1 MTDLLPFVAGAWG
14 VLMGLAPLL
23 QIRTILQRRSSA
35 DVSVGSMAVL
45 LVGFALWLSYG
56 LSIGDGALIAT
67 NVTALAVTASAIA
80 VTLAFRRPRPPATT
94 GPGPAPG

>member
-1 MTDLLPFVAGAWG
+1 MTDVLPLVAGAWG

-45 LVGFALWLSYG
+45 LVGFALWLAYG
-56 LSIGDGALIAT
+56 ISIGDGALIVT
-67 NVTALAVTASAIA
+67 NVTALAVTTTAVG
-80 VTLAFRRPRPPATT
+80 VTLAFRRPRSPATT
-94 GPGPAPG
+94 APAPAPG

>member
-1 MTDLLPFVAGAWG
+1 MDDVLPLVAGAWG

-45 LVGFALWLSYG
+45 LVGFALWLAYG

-67 NVTALAVTASAIA
+67 NVTALTVTASAVA
-80 VTLAFRRPRPPATT
+80 VTLAFRRPRSPATT
-94 GPGPAPG
+94 EPARHPG

>member
-1 MTDLLPFVAGAWG
+1 MNDVLPLVAGAWG
-14 VLMGLAPLL
+14 VLMGLAPIL

-45 LVGFALWLSYG
+45 LVGFALWLAYG

-67 NVTALAVTASAIA
+67 NVTALTVTATAIA
-80 VTLAFRRPRPPATT
+80 VTLAFRRPRRATT
-94 GPGPAPG
+94 APAPLPG

>member
-1 MTDLLPFVAGAWG
+1 
-14 VLMGLAPLL
+14 MGLAPLL

-45 LVGFALWLSYG
+45 LVGFALWLAYG

-67 NVTALAVTASAIA
+67 NVTALTVTASAVA
-80 VTLAFRRPRPPATT
+80 VTLAFRRPRSPATT

>member
-1 MTDLLPFVAGAWG
+1 MTDVLPLVAGAWG

-35 DVSVGSMAVL
+35 DVSIASMAVL
-45 LVGFALWLSYG
+45 LVGFVLWLAYG

-67 NVTALAVTASAIA
+67 NATALTVTATAIA
-80 VTLAFRRPRPPATT
+80 VTLAFRRPRSSATT
-94 GPGPAPG
+94 DPAPARG

>member
-1 MTDLLPFVAGAWG
+1 MTDLLPLAAGAWG

-35 DVSVGSMAVL
+35 DVSIGSMAVL
-45 LVGFALWLSYG
+45 LVGFALWLAYG
-56 LSIGDGALIAT
+56 LSIGDAALIAT
-67 NVTALAVTASAIA
+67 NVTALAVTATAIA

-94 GPGPAPG
+94 GPAPAPG

>member
-1 MTDLLPFVAGAWG
+1 MTDLLPLAAGAWG

-35 DVSVGSMAVL
+35 DVSIGSMAVL
-45 LVGFALWLSYG
+45 LVGFALWLAYG
-56 LSIGDGALIAT
+56 LSIGDAALIAT
-67 NVTALAVTASAIA
+67 NVTALAVTGTAIA

-94 GPGPAPG
+94 GPAPAPG